1 MRKRI
6 SAMPKY
12 IVSGLVISGLT
23 SWCGVLNFVPATAQ
37 NRAAAPATAPAQF
50 GALRQIIR
58 ANGIRLEGNAFVR
71 RPELQ
76 VNADAIA
83 LDYSATA
90 KTIGEVRARGKV
102 FFRVNLPPR
111 GGGAPAQIEARC
123 NAADL
128 NPNTRTLVLTGNVNG
143 FYQVQGG
150 PRNLLT
156 GDKVTLTYVG
166 NQLTASSVGKV
177 RVVLPAENFSAG
189 SSGTAST
196 AIGAVTITANR
207 ADVNGATGVVTF
219 SGAARAVSTEG
230 PKKFDV
236 SAPTFTLARGQSGT
250 IDTLKTV
257 GGRARVRIDLPPD
270 PVRADGATA
279 ERDNGSGVGRPTQV
293 EAESDSVT
301 VTRANNTVV
310 FEGKVNGTYR
320 LQPAGQQATDYP
332 FTGDRAIIRY
342 VTDAQ
347 ANANT
352 PAGFQAEILG
362 APSSIGAPD
371 FNLGF

>member
-1 MRKRI
+1 
-6 SAMPKY
+6 MPKY
-12 IVSGLVISGLT
+12 VVSGVVMWGMAT
-23 SWCGVLNFVPATAQ
+23 WCGLPTFAPVAAQ
-37 NRAAAPATAPAQF
+37 NRASAPTTAPAQF

-58 ANGIRLEGNAFVR
+58 PNGIRLEGNAFVR

-83 LDYSATA
+83 LDYSAAA
-90 KTIGEVRARGKV
+90 KTIGQVRARGKV
-102 FFRVNLPPR
+102 FFRVSLPPR

-123 NAADL
+123 TAADL
-128 NPNTRTLVLTGNVNG
+128 DPNTRTLVLTGNVNG

-150 PRNLLT
+150 PRNLLS

-177 RVVLPAENFSAG
+177 RVVLPAENFAAG
-189 SSGTAST
+189 SSGAPST

-230 PKKFDV
+230 PNKFDV
-236 SAPTFTLARGQSGT
+236 SAPTFTLARGESGT
-250 IDTLKTV
+250 IDTLKSV
-257 GGRARVRIDLPPD
+257 GGRARVKIDLPPD
-270 PVRADGATA
+270 PARGAAATA
-279 ERDNGSGVGRPTQV
+279 GRDSGSGVGRPTQV
-293 EAESDSVT
+293 EAEANSVT

-310 FEGKVNGTYR
+310 FEGKVNGYYR
-320 LQPAGQQATDYP
+320 LQPAGQEATDYP

-352 PAGFQAEILG
+352 PAGLNAEIIG
-362 APSSIGAPD
+362 APSSIAAPD
-371 FNLGF
+371 FSLGF